1 MHMHT
6 YIYTRTNAYL
16 CLKRYRQRQLA
27 FHVQYDG
34 TAYAG
39 FASQDC
45 EDTVENHLFKAF
57 LKLRLITDRQVTRG
71 SRIGARSL
79 PYFAL
84 INTYIHRSYTFCRRV
99 AIIVAVGELIEG
111 SAR

>member
-1 MHMHT
+1 MNFNDTHSNQQISYALILTFCYH
-6 YIYTRTNAYL
+6 IYL
-16 CLKRYRQRQLA
+16 FSSRYRQRQLA

-57 LKLRLITDRQVTRG
+57 VKLRLIADRQV
-71 SRIGARSL
+71 SREVLVSCAHMITHS
-79 PYFAL
+79 
-84 INTYIHRSYTFCRRV
+84 
-99 AIIVAVGELIEG
+99 
-111 SAR
+111 